1 MHYIKVDRTPD
12 MVMVSSIWDL
22 VEIDP
27 LAENFY
33 RPIVDTVIV
42 NRGKDF
48 YEYPLELA
56 VKELDLYSLINK
68 FQLLTKKK

>member
-1 MHYIKVDRTPD
+1 MRYIKVDRTPD

-33 RPIVDTVIV
+33 RPIVDTM
-42 NRGKDF
+42 G
-48 YEYPLELA
+48 L
-56 VKELDLYSLINK
+56 
-68 FQLLTKKK
+68 